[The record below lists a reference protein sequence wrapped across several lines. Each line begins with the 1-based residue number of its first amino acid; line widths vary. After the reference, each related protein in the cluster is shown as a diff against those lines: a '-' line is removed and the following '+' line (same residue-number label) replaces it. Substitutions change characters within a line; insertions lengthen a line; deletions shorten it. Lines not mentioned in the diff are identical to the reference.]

1 MRVFSGSMRSLFCFL
16 LVILSAL
23 FLEVPLASGKAK
35 HQLKHDVTDSFKMF
49 EAFPYTIAAF
59 DVDND
64 GDLDCAMMV
73 RLDLDQDR
81 KTTSYMMLL
90 PSVNGHPA
98 ENHTYYAKEGL
109 TPDMLFFTKDDGADG
124 EQTVNFI
131 YTNYKNCIVVDFP
144 FNMRQSCGLWVTKDA
159 LISLPQECFDQFE
172 DNCDTAVAVFD
183 EETCN
188 GVLENI

>member
-1 MRVFSGSMRSLFCFL
+1 MPGP
-16 LVILSAL
+16 LSAAATARAPA
-23 FLEVPLASGKAK
+23 FAAVDGAAPATRGPLASCLWEQAAGGAFMPANELATCRASAK
-35 HQLKHDVTDSFKMF
+35 GYRVVVVM
-49 EAFPYTIAAF
+49 YAA
-59 DVDND
+59 
-64 GDLDCAMMV
+64 
-73 RLDLDQDR
+73 
-81 KTTSYMMLL
+81 
-90 PSVNGHPA
+90 
-98 ENHTYYAKEGL
+98 
-109 TPDMLFFTKDDGADG
+109 GADG